1 MKFVGLSKKE
11 LEYMA
16 TLDWDPLMKYLENKY
31 GIEYK
36 EEVKKRLSNVIRE
49 RRGEKQLSKKMS
61 INDESREKWKW
72 N

>member
-16 TLDWDPLMKYLENKY
+16 TLEWDPLMRYLENKY

-49 RRGEKQLSKKMS
+49 KRGEKQLSKKMS
-61 INDESREKWKW
+61 INDESREKWK
-72 N
+72 